1 MKLIFLLACC
11 FSLCTALA
19 QPTLVKQAIIST
31 TTNVIAPE
39 EEDIQSLQNPQS
51 PGSMNFRNMMD
62 GETKFT
68 TYLKDGMVKT
78 VIKNEMGRSTIYRD
92 QDKKLTTTL
101 IEMMGN
107 KMGFYITDEDQ
118 VEMKRK
124 MDSAI
129 KARRS
134 KDTTAVQAAPQ
145 PEIPAEIS
153 PAGENKKIAG
163 YHCTKAYLIHTR
175 LLGIKDTINIWYTTE
190 IKIQNILSTGGL
202 QAFGGM
208 MGNMGVNLSGLDK
221 IDGFVMRY
229 EANMRNRRRMEVE
242 VTKIDL
248 TKNIDE
254 KEFTI
259 PKDVE
264 VKPMKEMQNMFG
276 GQGGQ
281 FRRGN

>member
-107 KMGFYITDEDQ
+107 KMGFYITDEEQ
-118 VEMKRK
+118 V
-124 MDSAI
+124 
-129 KARRS
+129 
-134 KDTTAVQAAPQ
+134 
-145 PEIPAEIS
+145 
-153 PAGENKKIAG
+153 
-163 YHCTKAYLIHTR
+163 
-175 LLGIKDTINIWYTTE
+175 
-190 IKIQNILSTGGL
+190 
-202 QAFGGM
+202 
-208 MGNMGVNLSGLDK
+208 
-221 IDGFVMRY
+221 
-229 EANMRNRRRMEVE
+229 
-242 VTKIDL
+242 
-248 TKNIDE
+248 
-254 KEFTI
+254 
-259 PKDVE
+259 
-264 VKPMKEMQNMFG
+264 
-276 GQGGQ
+276 
-281 FRRGN
+281 

>member
-1 MKLIFLLACC
+1 MKLTFLLACC
-11 FSLCTALA
+11 FSLSAASA

-39 EEDIQSLQNPQS
+39 EEDIQSLQNPQG
-51 PGSMNFRNMMD
+51 PGGMNFRNMMD

-107 KMGFYITDEDQ
+107 KMGFYITDEEQ

-124 MDSAI
+124 MDSTF

-134 KDTTAVQAAPQ
+134 KDTTAVQAVPQ
-145 PEIPAEIS
+145 TEIPAEIS
-153 PAGENKKIAG
+153 PAGESKKIAG
-163 YHCTKAYLIHTR
+163 YNCTKAYLIHTR

-208 MGNMGVNLSGLDK
+208 MGNMGVNLNGLDK
-221 IDGFVMRY
+221 IEGFVMRY

-248 TKNIDE
+248 TKNIDD

-259 PKDVE
+259 PIDVE

-276 GQGGQ
+276 SQ